1 LFHKL
6 KRRPSSASWLDKLS
20 LELRPVTQENWQSLI
35 KLKVRDGQQDFVA
48 SNLYSIA
55 ESQFGFEEEGHW
67 DLFPYGLY
75 MNGEPVG
82 FAMTG
87 LNLNHSRFQGLIL
100 RLMVSEKHQGR
111 GYGRDAMKVMNEM
124 FLADERV
131 QAVCISYAPENEVAR
146 KLYASLGFV
155 ETGEML
161 ESEVTAILNMGLPF
175 MPQIA
180 ENRLSNAAWA

>member
-1 LFHKL
+1 M

-35 KLKVRDGQQDFVA
+35 KLRVRDDQKDFVA

-75 MNGEPVG
+75 MNDEPVG

-87 LNLNHSRFQGLIL
+87 LNLNHPRFQGLIL
-100 RLMVSEKHQGR
+100 RLMVAEKHQGR
-111 GYGRDAMKVMNEM
+111 GYGRAAMKVMKEL
-124 FLADERV
+124 FLANARV
-131 QAVCISYAPENEVAR
+131 KAVCISYAPENDVAR
-146 KLYASLGFV
+146 KLYTSLGFV

-161 ESEVTAILNMGLPF
+161 ESEVLAVLQL
-175 MPQIA
+175 
-180 ENRLSNAAWA
+180 R

>member
-1 LFHKL
+1 M
-6 KRRPSSASWLDKLS
+6 PI
-20 LELRPVTQENWQSLI
+20 ELRPVTQDNWQSLI

-87 LNLNHSRFQGLIL
+87 LNLNHSHFQGLIL
-100 RLMVSEKHQGR
+100 RLMVAEKFQGR
-111 GYGRDAMKVMNEM
+111 GYGRQAMKVMKEM
-124 FLADERV
+124 FLTNKEV
-131 QAVCISYAPENEVAR
+131 KAVCISYAPENEVAR
-146 KLYASLGFV
+146 KLYSSLGFV

-161 ESEVTAILNMGLPF
+161 ESEVMAVLQL
-175 MPQIA
+175 
-180 ENRLSNAAWA
+180 R

>member
-1 LFHKL
+1 M
-6 KRRPSSASWLDKLS
+6 P
-20 LELRPVTQENWQSLI
+20 LEFRPVTQENWQSLI
-35 KLKVRDGQQDFVA
+35 KLKVREGQQDFVS
-48 SNLYSIA
+48 SNVYSIA

-75 MNGEPVG
+75 ANGEPVG

-100 RLMVSEKHQGR
+100 RLMVDERYQGR
-111 GYGRDAMKVMNEM
+111 GYGREAMKVMTEM

-131 QAVCISYAPENEVAR
+131 KAVCISYAPENEAAR

-161 ESEVTAILNMGLPF
+161 ESEVTAILNMK
-175 MPQIA
+175 
-180 ENRLSNAAWA
+180 NRAKESLGKVDRVC